1 MEAATESSG
10 HNPSNAGEDGLF
22 EFARGLPGKTRLPPQ
37 AYAEKRK
44 GGSTENFKG
53 TVFHLPEKRETTL
66 IRNREKARI
75 VFLRQPTIHS
85 VEQEMFWIEI
95 YNGFSFLKT
104 RKEEARIFL
113 FYDRTFFF

>member
-1 MEAATESSG
+1 MKTVPRYDLNAANQERRRRRRVGSVEAATESSG

-85 VEQEMFWIEI
+85 VEQEMF
-95 YNGFSFLKT
+95 
-104 RKEEARIFL
+104 
-113 FYDRTFFF
+113 